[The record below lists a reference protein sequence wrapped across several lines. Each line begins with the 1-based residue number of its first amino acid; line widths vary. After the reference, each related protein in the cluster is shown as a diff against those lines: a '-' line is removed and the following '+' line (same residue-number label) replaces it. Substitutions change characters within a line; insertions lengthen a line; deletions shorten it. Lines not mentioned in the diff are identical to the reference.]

1 MRDALT
7 LRASYILICA
17 ILGTAAAGAQTS
29 GSGAAAASAV
39 QASDASVY
47 GPNEP
52 NRTYKEGK
60 ILKARR
66 VTTAPSIDGRLND
79 EVWSV
84 AETGT
89 GLTQRDP
96 DNGKP
101 MTDDSRIQVAYDNS
115 YIYVAVTALDS
126 QPALIAAGLARR
138 DEAPPTDQITIGF
151 DPRHDHQTAYAFTT
165 NPSSWQSD
173 FTFYDDQNRDMDYNA
188 VWDVRAQVTE
198 QGWIAEFRIPFSQMR
213 FTAQPQPGQVWGFNL
228 QRQIRRKNETGTWI
242 AKPRGERGEVS
253 FYGHLVFDEPLPS
266 PSRLELVPYT
276 LARTEHRHGFGAEA
290 GAAVGLDLRTGLG
303 TASTLSATFN
313 PDFGQV
319 EQDPAV
325 LNLSV
330 FETFFPEKRPFF
342 LEDSRTF
349 VPPYGLFQLFHSRR
363 IGRAP
368 GRLPL
373 LAGDQVLERPDET
386 TILGATKLTG
396 KRSGWTYGAL
406 SAMTSREYADVEVLE
421 TITPEPGLTQVTG
434 ISRVR
439 RLIEPAASY
448 NVGRVQKD
456 LGGNSNIGALVTG
469 VLREQLDDA
478 FTGGFD
484 YNLRW
489 DRNRQGWNG
498 HWVVSH
504 APGPGGVKTSGG
516 GITNYSVSRKH
527 LNFSAHYDH
536 FGRDLRINDIGFFRS
551 RGNRNQVNGGFEVGN
566 PDPWKKIRS
575 IWGFTYWN
583 NDWTDEKLLI
593 GRYQESGF
601 NIRFLNFWQIVG
613 GGWRS
618 FEIYDDLDTRGGP
631 PIVRPGNIG
640 AFYRVNSDPRKRWQV
655 NFYGN
660 RWKNDMGTT
669 GGTWSPFF
677 SYQPSDRLQTSVGIN
692 YNYGVDHA
700 QWITNLDTTGD
711 GVVDHVYGTLTR
723 DVVDVT
729 LRATYAFTRDLTV
742 QTYLQPFVAVGDYED
757 TRRLLRPKAYDFE
770 SVTIPFNPDFNR
782 KSLRG
787 NIVMRWEYKPG
798 STLFAVW
805 DLSQSDL
812 SRPGEFDALRDLRS
826 AFGAD
831 ANHVFM
837 IKANY
842 WLNR

>member
-1 MRDALT
+1 MRDVSV
-7 LRASYILICA
+7 LRILVVFIWMTVVA
-17 ILGTAAAGAQTS
+17 VVQAAAQTT
-29 GSGAAAASAV
+29 SA
-39 QASDASVY
+39 DA
-47 GPNEP
+47 PNEP
-52 NRTYKEGK
+52 NRAHKEGK
-60 ILKARR
+60 VIHAYR
-66 VTTAPSIDGRLND
+66 VATPPSIDGRLSD
-79 EVWSV
+79 EVWSA
-84 AETGT
+84 AERGT
-89 GLTQRDP
+89 GLIQRDP

-101 MTDDSRIQVAYDNS
+101 MTDGTRVQVAYDDTF
-115 YIYVAVTALDS
+115 IYVAITALDS
-126 QPALIAAGLARR
+126 QPALIASGLARR
-138 DEAPPTDQITIGF
+138 DEAPPTDQVTIGF

-173 FTFYDDQNRDMDYNA
+173 FTFYDDQNRDFDYNA
-188 VWDVRAQVTE
+188 VWDVRSQVTDR
-198 QGWIAEFRIPFSQMR
+198 GWVAEFRIPFSQMR
-213 FTAQPQPGQVWGFNL
+213 FTAQPQSGQVWGFNL

-242 AKPRGERGEVS
+242 PKPRGERGEVS
-253 FYGHLVFDEPLPS
+253 FFGHLVFDEPVPS
-266 PSRLELVPYT
+266 PRRLELVPYALT
-276 LARTEHRHGFGAEA
+276 RSEVRQGLDPSA
-290 GAAVGLDLRTGLG
+290 GAAMGLDMRTGLG

-349 VPPYGLFQLFHSRR
+349 VPPYGIFQLFHSRR

-373 LAGDQVLERPDET
+373 AAGDRQLERPDET

-396 KRSGWTYGAL
+396 KKSGWTYGAL
-406 SAMTSREYADVEVLE
+406 SATTGREYAYVE
-421 TITPEPGLTQVTG
+421 TIDTSSPGAG
-434 ISRVR
+434 AARIR
-439 RLIEPAASY
+439 RLIEPATSY
-448 NVGRVQKD
+448 NVGRIQKD
-456 LGGNSNIGALVTG
+456 LGGNSNIGGIVTG
-469 VLREQLDDA
+469 VLRERLDDA

-498 HWVVSH
+498 HWVVTH
-504 APGPGGVKTSGG
+504 APGAGGVKTSGG
-516 GITNYSVSRKH
+516 GVTNYSVSRKH
-527 LNFSAHYDH
+527 LNVSTHYDH
-536 FGRDLRINDIGFFRS
+536 FGRDLRLNDIGFFRS
-551 RGNRNQVNGGFEVGN
+551 RGNRSQVNGGFEFGN

-575 IWGFTYWN
+575 LWGFTYWN
-583 NDWTDEKLLI
+583 NDWTDEQLLI

-601 NIRFLNFWQIVG
+601 NLRFMNFWQIVG

-631 PIVRPGNIG
+631 PILRPGNIG
-640 AFYRVNSDPRKRWQV
+640 AFYRVNSDPRKRWTI

-660 RWKNDMGTT
+660 RWKSDAGTT
-669 GGTWSPFF
+669 GGTWSPGF
-677 SYQPSDRLQTSVGIN
+677 SYQPSDRLQTSFFVN

-700 QWITNLDTTGD
+700 QWVAGARGAGNVDVTGD
-711 GVVDHVYGTLTR
+711 GVTDYVYGTLTR

-729 LRATYAFTRDLTV
+729 LRATYAFSRDMTV
-742 QTYLQPFVAVGDYED
+742 QLYLQPFVAVGDYEN
-757 TRRLLRPKAYDFE
+757 TRRLLRAKSYDFE
-770 SVTIPFNPDFNR
+770 SVAIPYSPDFST

-805 DLSQSDL
+805 DLSQSDF
-812 SRPGEFDALRDLRS
+812 SRPGQFSAFRDLGS

-837 IKANY
+837 IKASY

>member
-1 MRDALT
+1 MRDAFL
-7 LRASYILICA
+7 LRLLLVFAWLA
-17 ILGTAAAGAQTS
+17 ALAVNPAEAQTQGPAAAPQ
-29 GSGAAAASAV
+29 AV
-39 QASDASVY
+39 EIAVN

-52 NRTYKEGK
+52 NRAHKDGK
-60 ILKARR
+60 VLRARR
-66 VTTAPSIDGRLND
+66 VTVAPSIDGRLND

-84 AETGT
+84 AEAGT

-101 MTDDSRIQVAYDNS
+101 MTDATTVQVAYDS
-115 YIYVAVTALDS
+115 GFIYVAITALDS

-138 DEAPPTDQITIGF
+138 DEAPPTDSVTIGF
-151 DPRHDHQTAYAFTT
+151 DPRHDHQTAYNFTT

-173 FTFYDDQNRDMDYNA
+173 FTFFDDQNRDMDYNA
-188 VWDVRAQVTE
+188 VWDVRTQITDR
-198 QGWIAEFRIPFSQMR
+198 GWIAEFRIPFSQMR
-213 FTAQPQPGQVWGFNL
+213 FTAQPQPGQVWGFNV

-253 FYGHLVFDEPLPS
+253 FFGHVVFDEPLPS
-266 PSRLELVPYT
+266 PRRLELIPY
-276 LARTEHRHGFGAEA
+276 AASRAEFRGGGFDGGG
-290 GAAVGLDLRTGLG
+290 GAAGLDMRAGLG
-303 TASTLSATFN
+303 TGATLAATFN
-313 PDFGQV
+313 PDFAQV

-373 LAGDQVLERPDET
+373 VAGDQVIERPDET
-386 TILGATKLTG
+386 TILGATKVTG
-396 KRSGWTYGAL
+396 KKSGWTYGAL
-406 SAMTSREYADVEVLE
+406 SAMTSREYADVQA
-421 TITPEPGLTQVTG
+421 GAG
-434 ISRVR
+434 RVR
-439 RLIEPAASY
+439 RMIEPATSY
-448 NVGRVQKD
+448 NVGRIQKD
-456 LGGNSNIGALVTG
+456 LGGNSNIGGMVTG
-469 VLREQLDDA
+469 VMREQLDDA

-504 APGPGGVKTSGG
+504 APGVGGVKTSGG

-527 LNFSAHYDH
+527 MNVSAHYDH
-536 FGRDLRINDIGFFRS
+536 FGRDLRLTDIGFFRS
-551 RGNRNQVNGGFEVGN
+551 RGNRNQVNGGFELGN

-601 NIRFLNFWQIVG
+601 NIRFMNFWQIVG

-631 PIVRPGNIG
+631 PIRRPGNVG
-640 AFYRVNSDPRKRWQV
+640 AFYRVNSDPRKRWQI

-660 RWKNDMGTT
+660 RWKSDVDRT
-669 GGTWSPFF
+669 GGTWSPGFT
-677 SYQPSDRLQTSVGIN
+677 YQPSDRLQTSFFVN
-692 YNYGVDHA
+692 YNYGVDDA
-700 QWITNLDTTGD
+700 QWIPGARFAGNVDVNGD
-711 GVVDHVYGTLTR
+711 GVVDYVYGTLTR

-729 LRATYAFTRDLTV
+729 MRATYAFTRDLTV
-742 QTYLQPFVAVGDYED
+742 QMYLQPFVAVGDYEN
-757 TRRLLRPKAYDFE
+757 TRRLLGAQSYDFE
-770 SVTIPFNPDFNR
+770 PVTVSYNPDFNS

-805 DLSQSDL
+805 DLSQSDF
-812 SRPGEFDALRDLRS
+812 SRPGQFSALRDLGS

-837 IKANY
+837 IKASY

>member
-1 MRDALT
+1 MRDARV
-7 LRASYILICA
+7 LRALVLSIGMTLPVVV
-17 ILGTAAAGAQTS
+17 
-29 GSGAAAASAV
+29 AAAAQEST
-39 QASDASVY
+39 
-47 GPNEP
+47 GEP
-52 NRTYKEGK
+52 NRAYKEGK
-60 ILKARR
+60 VVRAQRIT
-66 VTTAPSIDGRLND
+66 VAPSIDGRLDD
-79 EVWSV
+79 EIWTV
-84 AETGT
+84 AEIGT

-101 MTDDSRIQVAYDNS
+101 MTDDTRVQVSYDDL
-115 YIYVAVTALDS
+115 YLYVAVTALDS
-126 QPALIAAGLARR
+126 EPALIAAGLARR

-151 DPRHDHQTAYAFTT
+151 DPRHDHQTAYNFTT

-173 FTFYDDQNRDMDYNA
+173 FTFFDDQNRDADYNA
-188 VWDVRAQVTE
+188 VWDVRSQITDR
-198 QGWIAEFRIPFSQMR
+198 GWIAEFRIPFSQMR
-213 FTAQPQPGQVWGFNL
+213 FTATPAAGQVWGFNV

-253 FYGHLVFDEPLPS
+253 FFGHLVFDEPLPS
-266 PSRLELVPYT
+266 PRRLELMPY
-276 LARTEHRHGFGAEA
+276 AVSRAEFQGGEFGGS
-290 GAAVGLDLRTGLG
+290 GAAVGLDLRAGLG
-303 TASTLSATFN
+303 TAFTMSATVN
-313 PDFGQV
+313 PDFAQV

-368 GRLPL
+368 GRIS
-373 LAGDQVLERPDET
+373 LAADDQLVERADET
-386 TILGATKLTG
+386 TIVGAAKLTG

-406 SAMTSREYADVEVLE
+406 SAMTSREYAEVDA
-421 TITPEPGLTQVTG
+421 PVTALG
-434 ISRVR
+434 GAVSYSRAR
-439 RLIEPAASY
+439 RLIEPATSY
-448 NVGRVQKD
+448 NVVRVQKD
-456 LGGNSNIGALVTG
+456 LGGNSNIGGLVTG
-469 VLREQLDDA
+469 VLREQIEDA

-489 DRNRQGWNG
+489 DRNRQGMNG
-498 HWVVSH
+498 HWIVSH
-504 APGPGGVKTSGG
+504 APGVGGVKTSGG
-516 GITNYSVSRKH
+516 GIANYSVSRKH
-527 LNFSAHYDH
+527 MNVSGHYDH
-536 FGRDLRINDIGFFRS
+536 FGRDFRVNDIGFFRS
-551 RGNRNQVNGGFEVGN
+551 RGNRHQVNGGFELGN

-618 FEIYDDLDTRGGP
+618 FETYDDLDTRGGP
-631 PIVRPGNIG
+631 PILRPGNKG
-640 AFYRVNSDPRKRWQV
+640 AFYRVNSDPRKRWTL

-660 RWKNDMGTT
+660 RWKNDRGTT
-669 GGTWSPFF
+669 GGTWSPGF
-677 SYQPSDRLQTSVGIN
+677 SYQPSDRLQTSIGIN
-692 YNYGVDHA
+692 YNYGMDQA
-700 QWITNLDTTGD
+700 QWITNTDATGD
-711 GVVDHVYGTLTR
+711 GLTDHVYGTLTR
-723 DVVDVT
+723 DVVDITV
-729 LRATYAFTRDLTV
+729 RATYAFSRDLTV
-742 QTYLQPFVAVGDYED
+742 QTYLQPFVAVGRYDD
-757 TRRLLRPKAYDFE
+757 VRRLIAPKSYDFE
-770 SVTIPFNPDFNR
+770 PVAIGFNPDFNR

-787 NIVMRWEYKPG
+787 NVIMRWEYKPG

-812 SRPGEFDALRDLRS
+812 SRPGDFNAWRDLRT

-831 ANHVFM
+831 ASHVFM
-837 IKANY
+837 IKASY